1 MCHPKCKL
9 DDLILV
15 RLVIFNWF
23 YLKRKISPSCNRI
36 LDLAFILNFSWQN
49 AFLSGTINRQQ
60 IAHQFTKFYYPSLK
74 SSIMELK
81 NKKNPLVCRIFC
93 DNNLRK
99 ALFCDNMMHLLYIWR
114 SESNCLIYKN
124 KKVNFLHL
132 KIHASF
138 CYFSDASCIFF
149 VSRKQFGP
157 DSSSASYD
165 LPHPNIRWQCCWS
178 WKLLRAANRY
188 RYVITAVSDLLS
200 PCCH

>member
-36 LDLAFILNFSWQN
+36 LGLAFILNFSWQN

-138 CYFSDASCIFF
+138 CYFSYASCIFLSLGNSL
-149 VSRKQFGP
+149 VLTHLRP
-157 DSSSASYD
+157 LTTYLIRISAGNAAGHGNFSE
-165 LPHPNIRWQCCWS
+165 
-178 WKLLRAANRY
+178 LRIA
-188 RYVITAVSDLLS
+188 TGM
-200 PCCH
+200 